1 MIFLVVSTWVMM
13 NLFALV
19 ITDYFENYSM
29 KADNPLEVFTDN
41 LEVRLIYLYSN
52 SCSGKPGSNL
62 LNTQMGRSYTKDT

>member
-41 LEVRLIYLYSN
+41 LEVRDYLYPKSY
-52 SCSGKPGSNL
+52 SGKPGSNL
-62 LNTQMGRSYTKDT
+62 LHTRMGRSYTKDT